1 MYELKPYR
9 KNSSVAG
16 YNPFREIEEIERRF
30 FDEPFGPFFRGGDLA
45 EFRTDISDQGD
56 SYLLEADLPG
66 FEKKDIHLN
75 LSENTLTIEAERH
88 FDHEDE
94 DKENKYLRV
103 ERSYGKYSRQ
113 FDVSAI
119 DTDKIA
125 AKYENGVLKLTLPK
139 KHATLPESKHLEI
152 E

>member
-1 MYELKPYR
+1 MYDLKPYR
-9 KNSSVAG
+9 KNSSVST
-16 YNPFREIEEIERRF
+16 YNPFRDIEELERRF
-30 FDEPFGPFFRGGDLA
+30 FGEPFGGFFRGSDLA

-66 FEKKDIHLN
+66 FEKKDIQ
-75 LSENTLTIEAERH
+75 LSLSDNTLTVEAERH
-88 FDHEDE
+88 SESEDE
-94 DKENKYLRV
+94 DKKSKYLRI
-103 ERSYGKYSRQ
+103 ERSYGHYSRQ

-119 DTDKIA
+119 DTEKIT

-139 KHATLPESKHLEI
+139 KQETLPESRKLEI